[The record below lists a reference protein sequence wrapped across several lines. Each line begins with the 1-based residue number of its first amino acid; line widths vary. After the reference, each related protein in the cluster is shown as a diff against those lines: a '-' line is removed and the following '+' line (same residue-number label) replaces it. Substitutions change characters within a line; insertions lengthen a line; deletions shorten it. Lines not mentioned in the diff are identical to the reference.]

1 VANGTLVIGEL
12 ANGAPAAATLEALA
26 AAQALVSGEQVS
38 VVLIGASAAAA
49 AQTAIAHGANVVYTV
64 DDDALAEPSAEAVV
78 AVAKAAV
85 AQAAPRFVIG
95 SKTILGQIGR
105 ASCRERVW
113 LKV

>member
-78 AVAKAAV
+78 AVAEAAV